1 MNNIINDRSNFKLL
15 TADPTSLRERQLQ
28 RFLRKFKNEG
38 FLMKM
43 YIKVFIL
50 QVLNQPERTAYLNYK
65 IYLNLHQHLFRPIIS
80 SIGAYNYQLA
90 KFLGKLL
97 NDVIS
102 NDHSAKD
109 IFSFVE
115 ELNAIT
121 ITNKGMFLIM

>member
-1 MNNIINDRSNFKLL
+1 MIKRKDYTCRMNNIINDRSNFKLL

-65 IYLNLHQHLFRPIIS
+65 IYLNLHQHLD
-80 SIGAYNYQLA
+80 Q
-90 KFLGKLL
+90 
-97 NDVIS
+97 
-102 NDHSAKD
+102 
-109 IFSFVE
+109 
-115 ELNAIT
+115 
-121 ITNKGMFLIM
+121 